1 MNARERH
8 IAEIKKVEQEMN
20 FIKDHKKPHYRDLKR
35 KYVRLKQELFLYDKL
50 RSENNGWI
58 ILVQQ

>member
-20 FIKDHKKPHYRDLKR
+20 FIKDHKKPHYRDVKR

-50 RSENNGWI
+50 RSENNG
-58 ILVQQ
+58 